1 MSLTV
6 PEKYKD
12 LLERPVV
19 ITLATVSGDG
29 RPFATPI
36 WRWFD
41 GTHIQISTT
50 PNIRKHKNVLAN
62 PHVTTVAIDPDNPY
76 RYLEVPGV
84 VEVITEEGALELLD
98 RLTMLYMG
106 KPHYYGVI
114 EAEEKAP
121 EYEGV
126 LFKSGWQRALA
137 AIAPLAPLPGDQVD

>member
-50 PNIRKHKNVLAN
+50 PNVRKHKNVLAN

-76 RYLEVPGV
+76 RYLEVAGV

-106 KPHYYGVI
+106 KPHYYGAI

-126 LFKSGWQRALA
+126 LFKIRPTRFTGV
-137 AIAPLAPLPGDQVD
+137 G

>member
-6 PEKYKD
+6 PQKYKD
-12 LLERPVV
+12 LLQRPVV

-41 GTHIQISTT
+41 GTRIQISTT
-50 PNIRKHKNVLAN
+50 PNIRKHKNVLTN

-76 RYLEVPGV
+76 RYLEVAGV

-98 RLTMLYMG
+98 RPPCGTWASRITMGRLRQNKNRRDY
-106 KPHYYGVI
+106 
-114 EAEEKAP
+114 A
-121 EYEGV
+121 GV
-126 LFKSGWQRALA
+126 LFKIRPTRFTGV
-137 AIAPLAPLPGDQVD
+137 G

>member
-1 MSLTV
+1 M
-6 PEKYKD
+6 
-12 LLERPVV
+12 

-76 RYLEVPGV
+76 RYLEVAGV

-98 RLTMLYMG
+98 RLTMLYRG
-106 KPHYYGVI
+106 KPHYYGAI

-126 LFKSGWQRALA
+126 LFKIRPTRFTGV
-137 AIAPLAPLPGDQVD
+137 G